1 MPLAKTLR
9 QVLIITSLTKGNYQS
24 PQIFVKNYFPPTER
38 EGGGHYGA
46 HKKAKIKLEKQTAN
60 KVCST
65 NYGLSSKTTKAL
77 FLSHT
82 VQLRTFQNVNPALR
96 NYRAITFNFKAKRIT
111 NL

>member
-1 MPLAKTLR
+1 M
-9 QVLIITSLTKGNYQS
+9 N
-24 PQIFVKNYFPPTER
+24 F
-38 EGGGHYGA
+38 
-46 HKKAKIKLEKQTAN
+46 
-60 KVCST
+60 CST

-82 VQLRTFQNVNPALR
+82 VRLRTFQNVNPALR